1 MLQWRIKLCSSA
13 YNMFGADG
21 SDSHGDPMR
30 AYLKEI
36 SGLNPLTRA
45 EERKLA
51 LLGDKRS
58 LDTLVVRNLKY
69 VVRVANRYKGMG
81 LGLSDLINEG
91 NIGLIEAARRFDPDR
106 KVKFITYGV
115 WWIRQSI
122 LRALAEQS
130 RVVRL
135 PVKQAGLIKK
145 ITRAVS
151 KLKQKNQKEPDME
164 ELAKEL
170 RMKQTTLEAVMRVFR
185 EYMSLDSPLSDE
197 EGSVRFID
205 MMEADPDH
213 SVEDDFITLCLH
225 HDIDRLLG
233 GLPVKEEE
241 VLRLRFGFDEPP
253 MTLEEVGK
261 RVGLTRERVRQIEKS
276 AKLKLR
282 SRHNLSLLEDYLS

>member
-1 MLQWRIKLCSSA
+1 ML
-13 YNMFGADG
+13 FGDG
-21 SDSHGDPMR
+21 SGSHGDPMR
-30 AYLKEI
+30 AYMNEI
-36 SGLNPLTRA
+36 SDLNPLTRA

-51 LLGDKRS
+51 LLGDKKS

-91 NIGLIEAARRFDPDR
+91 NIGLIEAARRFDPER

-145 ITRAVS
+145 ITRTVS
-151 KLKQKNQKEPDME
+151 NLKQKNQKEPTIE

-170 RMKQTTLEAVMRVFR
+170 SMKPATLEAVMRVFR
-185 EYMSLDSPLSDE
+185 EYYEPRLS
-197 EGSVRFID
+197 
-205 MMEADPDH
+205 
-213 SVEDDFITLCLH
+213 
-225 HDIDRLLG
+225 
-233 GLPVKEEE
+233 VK
-241 VLRLRFGFDEPP
+241 R
-253 MTLEEVGK
+253 
-261 RVGLTRERVRQIEKS
+261 
-276 AKLKLR
+276 
-282 SRHNLSLLEDYLS
+282 

>member
-1 MLQWRIKLCSSA
+1 MPI
-13 YNMFGADG
+13 GDG

-30 AYLKEI
+30 AYMKDI
-36 SGLNPLTRA
+36 GNLNPLTRA

-51 LLGDKRS
+51 LLGDKKS

-81 LGLSDLINEG
+81 LGLTDLINEG
-91 NIGLIEAARRFDPDR
+91 NVGLIEAARRFDPER

-145 ITRAVS
+145 ITRTVS
-151 KLKQKNQKEPDME
+151 NLKQKNQKEPSIE

-170 RMKQTTLEAVMRVFR
+170 SMKPATLEAVMRVFR
-185 EYMSLDSPLSDE
+185 EYSSLDSPLSGE
-197 EGSVRFID
+197 EGSATFID
-205 MMEADPDH
+205 LMEADPEH
-213 SVEDDFITLCLH
+213 SVEDDFISLCLH
-225 HDIDRLLG
+225 HDIERALND
-233 GLPVKEEE
+233 LPGKEEE

-253 MTLEEVGK
+253 MTLEEVGR

-276 AKLKLR
+276 GKTKLR
-282 SRHNLSLLEDYLS
+282 SWHNLSLLEDYLR